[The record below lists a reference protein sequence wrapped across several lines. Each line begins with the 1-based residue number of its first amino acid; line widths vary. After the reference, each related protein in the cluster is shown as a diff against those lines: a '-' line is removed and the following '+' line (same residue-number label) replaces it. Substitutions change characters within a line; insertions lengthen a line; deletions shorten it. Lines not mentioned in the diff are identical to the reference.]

1 MTSLATFA
9 AELDQDTRTV
19 VLEMA
24 TFNDFPVPYLRDFA
38 RDIDMPVAECRR
50 IVLSLK
56 EKGIIGY
63 GPLYSP
69 DGLCVG
75 SSYWLTELGI
85 ELRELVRAKTM
96 PTPFKDALKADR
108 ERVRDFGT
116 HGSGWE

>member
-1 MTSLATFA
+1 MNALANFA
-9 AELDQDTRTV
+9 AEMDDDTRTIV
-19 VLEMA
+19 MEMA

-56 EKGIIGY
+56 ARGITGY

-69 DGLCVG
+69 DGLCIG

-85 ELRELVRAKTM
+85 ELRDLVRAQAGAKVGQG
-96 PTPFKDALKADR
+96 AS
-108 ERVRDFGT
+108 V
-116 HGSGWE
+116 

>member
-1 MTSLATFA
+1 MTSLAQFA
-9 AELDQDTRTV
+9 AEMDEPTRRV
-19 VLEMA
+19 VMEMS

-38 RDIDMPVAECRR
+38 RDIDLPVAECRR

-56 EKGIIGY
+56 EKGITGY

-85 ELRELVRAKTM
+85 ELRELVRAQTG
-96 PTPFKDALKADR
+96 AKADK
-108 ERVRDFGT
+108 VA
-116 HGSGWE
+116 SA